1 MNSNIASQIIRQ
13 KATVET
19 VFELPLTSRLYG
31 PRMDKNNNLYVC
43 SQIGEIIKFNE
54 NGEYSIFMS
63 VTGQP
68 NCIVFDSIEPPSN
81 QEDSNRNNNNNSKT
95 EFQEEIYYTDI
106 ANSVIYVKKPE
117 TDLEVLVKD
126 YQGYPLKGPT
136 SLALNIADNSLLFCD
151 AGYFESTSLNKPE
164 GSVFHIDIESGT
176 VTPILL
182 NCLAYPSDIFF
193 DNILGI
199 GYIAETFNN
208 RIIKITENPQGVYH
222 CSVFYVFSGRVG
234 PTAITCD
241 KDANIYVSRFEYQ
254 NKKKDEDGIISV
266 INKEGELVG
275 EIIVPEMSEIVGIF
289 IPRND
294 NVDEN
299 AEEDINKDTTLYL
312 TERNFNGVKKIK
324 ISDFISEI
332 NKKAE
337 HY

>member
-1 MNSNIASQIIRQ
+1 MNSNIASQIVRQ
-13 KATVET
+13 KAVVET

-54 NGEYSIFMS
+54 NGEFSIFMS

-68 NCIVFDSIEPPSN
+68 NCIVFDNVE
-81 QEDSNRNNNNNSKT
+81 QTNRDVSNNNNNSNSL
-95 EFQEEIYYTDI
+95 ESQETIYYTDI

-117 TDLEVLVKD
+117 NDLEVLVKD
-126 YQGYPLKGPT
+126 YQGFPLKGPT
-136 SLALNIADNSLLFCD
+136 SLSLNITDNSLLFCD
-151 AGYFESTSLNKPE
+151 GGYFESTSLNKPE
-164 GSVFHIDIESGT
+164 GSVFNIDIKTGT
-176 VTPILL
+176 VMPILL
-182 NCLAYPSDIFF
+182 NCLAYPSDIYF

-234 PTAITCD
+234 PTSITCD

-254 NKKKDEDGIISV
+254 NKKKDEDGVISV

-294 NVDEN
+294 NIEEN
-299 AEEDINKDTTLYL
+299 VEDDSNKDKVLYL

-324 ISDFISEI
+324 INDFISEI